1 MKGGYMK
8 TFEELFIEVMT
19 QEYGAN
25 GTGIKRPPEW
35 FLDDYLENII
45 RKLVRQVKEE
55 NEQ

>member
-8 TFEELFIEVMT
+8 TFEELFVEVMT

-25 GTGIKRPPEW
+25 GTGVKRPPEW

-45 RKLVRQVKEE
+45 RKLVKQVKEE